1 MTNHTAIPVH
11 DSAAAGAENIARKA
25 GEMAFIVVVA
35 AALAAA
41 WLVLFT
47 FLPLDFSTLRP
58 H

>member
-1 MTNHTAIPVH
+1 VQHGALVRAESRRHIVGK
-11 DSAAAGAENIARKA
+11 AARIAL
-25 GEMAFIVVVA
+25 IVVVA

-41 WLVLFT
+41 WLALFT